1 VPLEATAMECKTI
14 EVIPEPPI
22 KKTLIPILRNWR
34 HQVFSKGNGN
44 SAPGIS
50 RVLLEAFNVTQDRI
64 ARARLAGDPPDVII
78 TPRLGAMGLFDFHKS
93 KLAIAEGY
101 EATMRQLDEITEASA
116 SIRD

>member
-1 VPLEATAMECKTI
+1 M
-14 EVIPEPPI
+14 
-22 KKTLIPILRNWR
+22 PILRNWR